1 MEIVTVQYWKEWL
14 HGYSGRNYTY
24 RTTLHL
30 QVGDRVLAPTAKGD
44 RQKAIVTQTG
54 LPESVIDPSWADR
67 VLTITEMDNGEVPE

>member
-24 RTTLHL
+24 RTTLRL
-30 QVGDRVLAPTAKGD
+30 KVGDRVMAPTAKGEK
-44 RQKAIVTQTG
+44 QKAIVTQVG

-67 VLTITEMDNGEVPE
+67 VLTITEMDNEEVPE